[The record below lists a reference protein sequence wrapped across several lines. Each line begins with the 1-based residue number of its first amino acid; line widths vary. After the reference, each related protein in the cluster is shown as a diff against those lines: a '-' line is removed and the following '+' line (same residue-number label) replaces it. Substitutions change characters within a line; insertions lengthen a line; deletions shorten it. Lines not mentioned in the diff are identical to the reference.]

1 MEIDFD
7 EMESN
12 VDYGTTRAIPF
23 KIESSSDIKQTT
35 DNRDYVQWNKIGT
48 EYYPTGKT
56 IKTIDSGLYS
66 VCYNSNIGV
75 GLAKKELLYDELYEL
90 PSKEIGLILNDFNVF
105 WNSKDKY
112 NQYSLIHKRGILLYG
127 KPGCGKSAIVT
138 LICKKLINK
147 MNGVIITINT
157 NTNDDITMLSTIMP
171 KFREIEKDKPIVV
184 MMEDI
189 DAISN
194 RSGVSELLN
203 LLDGVNQLEN
213 IVYLA
218 TTNYPEQLEDRIIN
232 RPSRFDRRYEIGLP
246 SYEVRLEYIKKKVL
260 DDNIDVEKWAKD
272 TDDLSIAHIKELIL
286 SVLVYGVEY
295 EEALENLKKM
305 KNKAVINEK
314 RIGGF
319 NKN

>member
-7 EMESN
+7 KMESN
-12 VDYGTTRAIPF
+12 VNYTTMTIPL
-23 KIESSSDIKQTT
+23 KIESSSDIKGNT
-35 DNRDYVQWNKIGT
+35 DNRDYVQWNKYGT

-66 VCYNSNIGV
+66 ICFNSNIGF

-90 PSKEIGLILNDFNVF
+90 PSKEIGLILNDFNIF

-112 NQYSLIHKRGILLYG
+112 NKYSLIHKRGILLYG

-138 LICKKLINK
+138 LISKKLINE

-157 NTNDDITMLSTIMP
+157 NTNDDITGLAQLMP
-171 KFREIEKDKPIVV
+171 RFREIEKDKPIVV

-189 DAISN
+189 DAISGRN
-194 RSGVSELLN
+194 GVSELLN
-203 LLDGVNQLEN
+203 LLDGVNQLDN

-286 SVLVYGVEY
+286 SVLVYGVKY